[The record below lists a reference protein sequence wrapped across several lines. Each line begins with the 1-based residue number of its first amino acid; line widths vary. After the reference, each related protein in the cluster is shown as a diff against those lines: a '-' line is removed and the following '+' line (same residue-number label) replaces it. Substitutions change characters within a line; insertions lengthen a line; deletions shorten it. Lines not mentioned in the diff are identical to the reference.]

1 MPQYQIRY
9 SNSYGY
15 WFSKPYATYAEA
27 LKDCM
32 KEQQYQESHRYSRNT
47 IRCTV
52 VAYSQYNKDNRR
64 ES

>member
-15 WFSKPYATYAEA
+15 WFSKPYDTYAEA
-27 LKDCM
+27 LADCL
-32 KEQQYQESHRYSRNT
+32 KEKEFQENKRYTRNS
-47 IRCTV
+47 IQCTV

-64 ES
+64 EA